1 MLIVHACA
9 CLKNLSVN
17 TLCYL
22 KHENEKLRKKKRRFL
37 DSNDEREIYCH
48 INQD

>member
-22 KHENEKLRKKKRRFL
+22 KLRKRKIKGKKRFL
-37 DSNDEREIYCH
+37 DSNDKREIYCH